1 MTDTK
6 ATAPTKMTKLQE
18 LHSHCRGRYPLIDAT
33 ANRPEDD
40 HTEITFKA
48 VSGAYNA
55 NLIVRLEGDN
65 LVTPVWKFEVLPFV
79 EGAARKALA
88 ELNLKV
94 TLLGQFESAR
104 EIMQSQ

>member
-6 ATAPTKMTKLQE
+6 ATAPTKLQI
-18 LHSHCRGRYPLIDAT
+18 LHSYTLGKYPLIDAN
-33 ANRPEDD
+33 AKLPEDD
-40 HTEITFKA
+40 AAEIIFKA

-65 LVTPVWKFEVLPFV
+65 LVTPVWNLEVLPFV

-88 ELNLKV
+88 ELALKV